1 MINQEVKDQAIALCQ
16 KLVQQQSYSGH
27 EDGVA
32 KVLEETYKANGF
44 DSVHIDKYGNIIGC
58 IKGKRPGKK
67 ILFDGHMDTVP
78 VTNEKEWIHPPFAAE
93 IHDGKIYGRGTTDM
107 KGAIAA
113 YTTAAI
119 AFAKDTNKDFAGEI
133 YVDGVVHEECFEGV
147 GSRSISAYVNLI
159 LLLSVKLLSAT

>member
-44 DSVHIDKYGNIIGC
+44 DSVHIDKFGNIIGC

-78 VTNEKEWIHPPFAAE
+78 VTNEKEWIYPSLRLKFMMA
-93 IHDGKIYGRGTTDM
+93 RFM
-107 KGAIAA
+107 
-113 YTTAAI
+113 
-119 AFAKDTNKDFAGEI
+119 
-133 YVDGVVHEECFEGV
+133 VVV
-147 GSRSISAYVNLI
+147 RQ
-159 LLLSVKLLSAT
+159 T

>member
-1 MINQEVKDQAIALCQ
+1 MGSILFTSISTATLLDASKE
-16 KLVQQQSYSGH
+16 
-27 EDGVA
+27 
-32 KVLEETYKANGF
+32 NGRVRRSF
-44 DSVHIDKYGNIIGC
+44 
-58 IKGKRPGKK
+58 
-67 ILFDGHMDTVP
+67 FDGHMDTVP

-147 GSRSISAYVNLI
+147 GSRSISAYVKPDIVVIGEASQVQPESRPARTCRNRCGNLRQT
-159 LLLSVKLLSAT
+159 LPQRQP